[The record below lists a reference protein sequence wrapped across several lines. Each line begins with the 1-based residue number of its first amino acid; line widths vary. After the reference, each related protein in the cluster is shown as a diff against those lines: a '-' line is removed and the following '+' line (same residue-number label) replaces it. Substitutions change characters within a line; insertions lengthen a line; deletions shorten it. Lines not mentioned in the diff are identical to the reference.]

1 MPQIINL
8 SPIGEVLPGDN
19 LPIFDES
26 NGDTRRVSVDQLE
39 TYMQNNLDM
48 PDNSDEVSFLQAGTG
63 AVTRTVQSKLRDVV
77 SVKDFGAVG
86 DGVADDTAAV
96 QAALNSGA
104 ASVYVP
110 AGIYLMGTDSALTVP
125 AGTTVRG
132 DGPNTILLKTSGTAD
147 VFSTTGNNVTIESL
161 RIEGPDNTSVDG
173 IVFNNCSR
181 VRVRHVQGYRLAS
194 TVTVGLSI
202 NCDDVLIQDVFS
214 DDNTQQGVH
223 LNKATRAVVR
233 DCYSTGIGSSSLHH
247 GFYIGNCTDIEIA
260 NCRAEGCYGAG
271 LHFYPQSSFNA
282 ARLSVLGGQYQGNG
296 VSASSLRGGVVIGCD
311 ATSSISDML
320 LVGVQARN
328 NNGYN
333 ICTSCVSTLDI
344 RDCVINGN
352 AKATAN
358 GIYWEVTR
366 AGNYSASIVGCRTY
380 SNGSGIRLVATAGTV
395 DEVWVDENL
404 IHDNDA
410 GIYATGAVMSNFYI
424 GSNNV
429 FRGNTTSGNLV
440 GTFEGMGA
448 INLADG
454 MTAPGTVAGM
464 AQIYVDTADGDL
476 KVKFGDGTVKTIVVD
491 T

>member
-147 VFSTTGNNVTIESL
+147 VLSTTGNNVTIESL

-202 NCDDVLIQDVFS
+202 N
-214 DDNTQQGVH
+214 
-223 LNKATRAVVR
+223 
-233 DCYSTGIGSSSLHH
+233 
-247 GFYIGNCTDIEIA
+247 
-260 NCRAEGCYGAG
+260 
-271 LHFYPQSSFNA
+271 
-282 ARLSVLGGQYQGNG
+282 
-296 VSASSLRGGVVIGCD
+296 
-311 ATSSISDML
+311 
-320 LVGVQARN
+320 
-328 NNGYN
+328 
-333 ICTSCVSTLDI
+333 
-344 RDCVINGN
+344 
-352 AKATAN
+352 
-358 GIYWEVTR
+358 
-366 AGNYSASIVGCRTY
+366 
-380 SNGSGIRLVATAGTV
+380 
-395 DEVWVDENL
+395 
-404 IHDNDA
+404 
-410 GIYATGAVMSNFYI
+410 
-424 GSNNV
+424 
-429 FRGNTTSGNLV
+429 
-440 GTFEGMGA
+440 
-448 INLADG
+448 
-454 MTAPGTVAGM
+454 
-464 AQIYVDTADGDL
+464 
-476 KVKFGDGTVKTIVVD
+476 
-491 T
+491 